1 MVAIAAGGGLVWRRT
16 NAKEVSTFL
25 PNVQADLLTIEP
37 QSPLASSRDLN
48 ALNQNAWI
56 SSAIDAIQGGI
67 HGISFHLNKPV
78 QLLKE
83 GLGRGSLTRLNKSLC
98 SFMVTEQVP
107 KETNGLDGG
116 SMEDE
121 HVRKYGGRL
130 LGGSDERTT
139 KATAAQEALLHQA
152 TVLDGCLDGGQYL
165 PIFYILKEELILSP
179 VDISLTMGFTAMPF
193 ILKPGL
199 AVASDRLPIFGRKRT
214 PYLAGSMILVA
225 GTYAGAS
232 VAQSYAS
239 LLGFLSMNTFGRCL
253 MSAVLQGMVVEVARK
268 EGKDE
273 ISAVVGDFFGLK
285 TCAALFS
292 ALFSSF
298 LIGKLGSRSALRMCA
313 CAPLLMLAG
322 IGRCEREGGELAFVL
337 SNEQTRAW
345 AAQNSMGIPSAP
357 LRSETTR
364 LSELLHCICNPALW
378 GPLLFLVVYSAGPGY
393 DDSLYFF
400 YINRLRFR
408 PAALGRL
415 KMAQEL
421 AKLIGILV
429 YRYALRRIPDRQ
441 LVFGLTAVSL
451 PLYLTPLLLTT
462 GAYHSIPLSPQTLA
476 VSGELVREVVLNM
489 QVLPVFS
496 RFADMGPPGLESTSV
511 SLLYAMLQTSRAMNK
526 VTSAGMSHLLGV
538 TAHNFHHL
546 SFLIVVCGA
555 CATLPLPLAKFIPE
569 DATWTDRLSNQTTLE
584 NDQNEIETSQTE
596 QLPMPDLSR
605 LRWEDEDHLDV
616 RLPQAAHL
624 CEESRGSAEGPG
636 CQRCA
641 EKAAMPAG

>member
-1 MVAIAAGGGLVWRRT
+1 
-16 NAKEVSTFL
+16 
-25 PNVQADLLTIEP
+25 
-37 QSPLASSRDLN
+37 
-48 ALNQNAWI
+48 
-56 SSAIDAIQGGI
+56 
-67 HGISFHLNKPV
+67 
-78 QLLKE
+78 
-83 GLGRGSLTRLNKSLC
+83 
-98 SFMVTEQVP
+98 
-107 KETNGLDGG
+107 
-116 SMEDE
+116 
-121 HVRKYGGRL
+121 
-130 LGGSDERTT
+130 
-139 KATAAQEALLHQA
+139 
-152 TVLDGCLDGGQYL
+152 
-165 PIFYILKEELILSP
+165 
-179 VDISLTMGFTAMPF
+179 
-193 ILKPGL
+193 
-199 AVASDRLPIFGRKRT
+199 
-214 PYLAGSMILVA
+214 
-225 GTYAGAS
+225 
-232 VAQSYAS
+232 
-239 LLGFLSMNTFGRCL
+239 
-253 MSAVLQGMVVEVARK
+253 
-268 EGKDE
+268 
-273 ISAVVGDFFGLK
+273 
-285 TCAALFS
+285 
-292 ALFSSF
+292 
-298 LIGKLGSRSALRMCA
+298 MCA

-415 KMAQEL
+415 KMAQL

-616 RLPQAAHL
+616 RLPQAARL